1 MAVGPFTDP
10 MLAEATHQNFA
21 PIVTLPI
28 RQLPEG
34 WSNYFAQVPHIRDTI
49 TSKR

>member
-1 MAVGPFTDP
+1 VAVGPFTDP

-34 WSNYFAQVPHIRDTI
+34 WELPQLPHIRDTI